1 MMIHNDIIRNAF
13 REFRGYEV
21 RSDGDSFMLAFPSVK
36 DACAFSVRVTETLL
50 MVCKHLSYFIGNI
63 LMKYF
68 IIDEMEP

>member
-1 MMIHNDIIRNAF
+1 MIHNDIIRNAF

-50 MVCKHLSYFIGNI
+50 MVIYKKMIYTCYSLLYRLNGILS
-63 LMKYF
+63 
-68 IIDEMEP
+68 